1 MIDAILALIPGNWLA
16 GIGAALAA
24 ALGIFWAGKRDGKA
38 AAKIETLE
46 RNNEAYEVR
55 NEVENRLAGSD
66 AHKRLRDE
74 WSK

>member
-1 MIDAILALIPGNWLA
+1 MILLRLIMAGLWKPIAGLAALAGVWLA
-16 GIGAALAA
+16 GRRSATQ
-24 ALGIFWAGKRDGKA
+24 
-38 AAKIETLE
+38 AAKIDTLE